1 MSIGAKLGGVPARQP
16 IRLGPQFERDYPGS
30 SAVST
35 ACVLNLVQT
44 ADRLSARVAALAHSS
59 GIPSATAFV
68 VLEILR
74 GASEPLP
81 PYVIAERLFL
91 HRATVTGLLD
101 SLETRGLVQRGPHP
115 KDRRMVLITI
125 TPTARQLMDELV
137 PRLHRAE
144 RAWLASLPAEQRRTL
159 LELLVQLQAGL
170 DASEDGE
177 ATTECT
183 TID

>member
-1 MSIGAKLGGVPARQP
+1 MLGGVAARQP
-16 IRLGPQFERDYPGS
+16 IRLGPEFERDYPGS

-74 GASEPLP
+74 GAREPLP

-91 HRATVTGLLD
+91 HRATVTGMLD
-101 SLETRGLVQRGPHP
+101 SLEMRGLVQRGPHP
-115 KDRRMVLITI
+115 KDRRMVLITL

-137 PRLHRAE
+137 PQLHRAE
-144 RAWLASLPAEQRRTL
+144 RAWLARIPVEQQRTL
-159 LELLVQLQAGL
+159 LELLVNVQAGL
-170 DASEDGE
+170 DESESVEGTRE
-177 ATTECT
+177 PS
-183 TID
+183 TIG